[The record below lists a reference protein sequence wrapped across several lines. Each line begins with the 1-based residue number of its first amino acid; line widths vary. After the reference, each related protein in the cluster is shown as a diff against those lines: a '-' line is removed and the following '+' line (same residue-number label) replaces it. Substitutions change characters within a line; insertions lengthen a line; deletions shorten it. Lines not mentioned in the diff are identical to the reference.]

1 MRTLLGLAAFLVV
14 TTVGL
19 STLVGLPA
27 TADARNASSGP
38 TDAQIR
44 NFQRQIR
51 AMQEQLDELDKTPGA
66 TARQRLMQENW
77 QSMLDYMQQMQSMPW
92 MANGPDETGPGMMG
106 PGMMG
111 RGMMGRRHA
120 RDWMSGCPIVG
131 GPGSGWQMPPGI
143 DAGQYRADMQQHIRQ
158 MQDQMSEI
166 GSTENRAKRQQ
177 LLEQHWRGMYRNM
190 QTMRGMGWMWGG
202 TEPGAPPE
210 TSLPDND
217 SQGARLVSRYC
228 TQCHARPSP
237 KLHNASEWQ
246 AVISRMEMNMQ
257 KFRAANWRGV
267 KIPSESEFRSII
279 EYMQKYAR

>member
-1 MRTLLGLAAFLVV
+1 MTTHTNFAAFLVIAIL
-14 TTVGL
+14 GL
-19 STLVGLPA
+19 STFGGLLA
-27 TADARNASSGP
+27 TADARDTSSGP

-44 NFQRQIR
+44 NLQQQIR
-51 AMQEQLDELDKTPGA
+51 AMQEQLDELGKTPGS
-66 TARQRLMQENW
+66 TERQRLMHENW

-92 MANGPDETGPGMMG
+92 MANGLDENGPGMMG

-120 RDWMSGCPIVG
+120 RDWMRGCPIVG

-143 DAGQYRADMQQHIRQ
+143 DADQYRADMLQYLRQ

-166 GSTENRAKRQQ
+166 GSTENQAKRQQ

-202 TEPGAPPE
+202 TGPGAPPE

-237 KLHNASEWQ
+237 KLHSASEWQ

-257 KFRAANWRGV
+257 NFKAANWRGV
-267 KIPSESEFRSII
+267 KIPSESEFTSII
-279 EYMQKYAR
+279 DYMQKNAQ